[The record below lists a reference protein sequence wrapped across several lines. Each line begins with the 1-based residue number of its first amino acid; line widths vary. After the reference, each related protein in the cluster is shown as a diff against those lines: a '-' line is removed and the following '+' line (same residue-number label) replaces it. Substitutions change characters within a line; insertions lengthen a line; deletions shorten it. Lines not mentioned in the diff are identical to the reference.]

1 MIGRMLGAAAL
12 AGALGLSAP
21 ASAVVIN
28 LTVAGDGLDRGQVCT
43 SVTCGAFPSAQVPWQ
58 DDNIYGATG
67 SISIDDDGTPTI
79 TFSLFVDS
87 SSISGAAINGVTALT
102 FDDATYAATGI
113 TATAAAGPFGST
125 IYTIGASQTATL
137 NVVTLVETGGG
148 SAAYVRSAIRVTGSC
163 TVGGTTAQVC
173 GFTFGAA
180 GTPSDTTGRFYVGGD
195 DFALERYVRQTF
207 NVTVVPEP
215 ATLALLGL
223 GLLGIAGMGR
233 AHSH

>member
-1 MIGRMLGAAAL
+1 MRMIRKMLGAAAL
-12 AGALGLSAP
+12 VGALGLSSP
-21 ASAVVIN
+21 ASAVIIN
-28 LTVAGDGLDRGQVCT
+28 LTVGGGGIDRGQVCT
-43 SVTCGAFPSAQVPWQ
+43 SVTCGTVNWQ
-58 DDNIYGATG
+58 DDNTYGATG

-102 FDDATYAATGI
+102 FDDATYTATGI

-125 IYTIGASQTATL
+125 IYTIGASQNATL

-163 TVGGTTAQVC
+163 TVGGTTPQVC

-180 GTPSDTTGRFYVGGD
+180 GTPSDTTGRFYVGGV

-223 GLLGIAGMGR
+223 GLLGLAGMGR
-233 AHSH
+233 ARSH